1 MDQQAKTS
9 RYEIHI
15 SGLLSDRLLNA
26 FPELHAR
33 TLGPVTVL
41 VGDLPDQAAL
51 HGVLS
56 RIESLGLELLEV
68 RRGGS
73 RPDAPAKADGSTPG
87 LPSEDLKRSA

>member
-1 MDQQAKTS
+1 MLTPMDHHAKTS

-15 SGLLSDRLLNA
+15 SGLLGERLLTA
-26 FPELHAR
+26 FPELHAQS
-33 TLGPVTVL
+33 LDSVTVL

-68 RRGGS
+68 RRGNAVRTGWVP
-73 RPDAPAKADGSTPG
+73 RGRGGA
-87 LPSEDLKRSA
+87 